1 MANVKNYTE
10 QGGEK
15 TVIGG
20 TLEIREGASVTG
32 LPSLENQASSTAA
45 DVAGLVEDFNALLT
59 GLKDTGYM
67 ASDAWNLSVVKIAQI
82 PASDPNADKMTVNQD
97 AVSDVSIADGI
108 ITITADMD
116 SLQEFPSS
124 VAAQGTH
131 LWIGILIT
139 AGLSDITQIKYNGVQ
154 LTSGDATE
162 AATCGGSAGD
172 IVMWI
177 KADEVAVTPKRFTLW
192 APGYAVSEF
201 TVVIAE
207 TVQE

>member
-32 LPSLENQASSTAA
+32 LPLLTNQASSTASTVSTLK
-45 DVAGLVEDFNALLT
+45 DDLNALLT

-82 PASDPNADKMTVNQD
+82 PASDPNADKMAVNQD
-97 AVSDVSIADGI
+97 AVSGVSISDGI

-124 VAAQGTH
+124 VVAQGTH

-139 AGLSDITQIKYNGVQ
+139 TGLSDITQIKYNGVQ

>member
-67 ASDAWNLSVVKIAQI
+67 VRDAWNLSVANIAQV
-82 PASDPNADKMTVNQD
+82 PDSDPNADKMAVNQD
-97 AVSDVSIADGI
+97 AVSGVSISDGI

-124 VAAQGTH
+124 VVAQGTH

-139 AGLSDITQIKYNGVQ
+139 TGLSDITQIRYNGVQ

-162 AATCGGSAGD
+162 AATCGGSAGE

-207 TVQE
+207 PVQE